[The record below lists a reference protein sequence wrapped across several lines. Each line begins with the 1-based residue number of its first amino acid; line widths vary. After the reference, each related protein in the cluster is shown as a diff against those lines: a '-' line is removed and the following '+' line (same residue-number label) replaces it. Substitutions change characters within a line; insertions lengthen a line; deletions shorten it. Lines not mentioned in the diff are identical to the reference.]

1 MKVDVSD
8 IIRVNGASMQ
18 VGFEE
23 EPSEKTLVGGCVIDD
38 KVKFLGT
45 LTNELGS
52 LHLEGRLQ
60 LKYSYDCYRCLGLA
74 SKDLDIR
81 VSESFISSDDAEQAN
96 MYPFEE
102 KTLDTDKA
110 LRDSIILNLPMKN
123 LCSEECKGLCEK
135 CGANLNEM
143 QCGCVD
149 DMIDPRLEGLKKFF
163 E

>member
-18 VGFEE
+18 VSFEE
-23 EPSEKTLVGGCVIDD
+23 EPSEKEFVGGCLIDG
-38 KVKFLGT
+38 KIKFSGT

-52 LHLEGRLQ
+52 VRLEGRLQ
-60 LKYSYDCYRCLGLA
+60 LKYSYDCYRCLRPAG
-74 SKDLDIR
+74 KDLNIR
-81 VSESFISSDDAEQAN
+81 ISESFISSDDAEQTD

-110 LRDSIILNLPMKN
+110 LRDNIILNLPMKN
-123 LCSEECKGLCEK
+123 LCSEKCKGLCEK
-135 CGANLNEM
+135 CGTNLNEM
-143 QCGCVD
+143 QCECVD
-149 DMIDPRLEGLKKFF
+149 DRIDPRLEGLKNFF